1 MLPNRLRP
9 YRRPALD
16 LLSVM
21 FVTAVVVGAVVLL
34 DRWLAEAADADRFG
48 DVIGI
53 VQLFATAVIV
63 IAGAAF
69 AYRKLQL
76 FRDFEPHLTVTQT
89 LSHRP
94 IGQQYVHIEV
104 TVSLYNS
111 SRVRVE
117 IHEAFFRLA
126 QIAPIDD
133 GDVET
138 LYSQSLLDRGGD
150 DISDIQWP
158 VLDILPR
165 ASNVAV
171 LTIEPGQTHHEAG
184 EFIISRDV
192 RTVLLYSY
200 FSNSEYFEGSRSAP
214 GWTASTVY
222 DILIGD

>member
-1 MLPNRLRP
+1 M
-9 YRRPALD
+9 
-16 LLSVM
+16 
-21 FVTAVVVGAVVLL
+21 
-34 DRWLAEAADADRFG
+34 
-48 DVIGI
+48 
-53 VQLFATAVIV
+53 
-63 IAGAAF
+63 
-69 AYRKLQL
+69 
-76 FRDFEPHLTVTQT
+76 
-89 LSHRP
+89 
-94 IGQQYVHIEV
+94 
-104 TVSLYNS
+104 
-111 SRVRVE
+111 E
-117 IHEAFFRLA
+117 IQEAFFRLA

-138 LYSQSLLDRGGD
+138 LYSQSLLDRGGN

-200 FSNSEYFEGSRSAP
+200 FSNPEYFEGSRSAP